1 MNPLL
6 AAGAGAFL
14 VSDRGRQLVRRG
26 MVFGLAQLIAAGET
40 AVKTAAEATTAAG
53 GVATDAAGTAQHG
66 AGSVVS
72 AFTDIVDEA
81 KQHAHEG
88 NGAESKKPAPAR
100 TTTTTRKRRTAATK

>member
-26 MVFGLAQLIAAGET
+26 MIFGLAQLIAAGET
-40 AVKTAAEATTAAG
+40 AAKAAAEATATAG
-53 GVATDAAGTAQHG
+53 NVATDAAGTAQHG

-72 AFTDIVDEA
+72 AFTGIVDEA
-81 KQHAHEG
+81 KAHAHEG
-88 NGAESKKPAPAR
+88 NGAEQKKPAPTKR
-100 TTTTTRKRRTAATK
+100 TTTRKRRTPAK

>member
-40 AVKTAAEATTAAG
+40 AMKTAAEATTTAG
-53 GVATDAAGTAQHG
+53 SVATDAAGTAQHG

-72 AFTDIVDEA
+72 VFTGIVDEA

-88 NGAESKKPAPAR
+88 NGAESKKPAPAKR
-100 TTTTTRKRRTAATK
+100 PTPRKRQTAATK